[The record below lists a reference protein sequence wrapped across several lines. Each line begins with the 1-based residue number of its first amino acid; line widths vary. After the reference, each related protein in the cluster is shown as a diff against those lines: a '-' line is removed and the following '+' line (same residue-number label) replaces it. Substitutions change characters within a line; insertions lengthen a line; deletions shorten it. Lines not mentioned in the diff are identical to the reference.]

1 MPASDDLPI
10 ELFPDAT
17 SFATWLRE
25 HHASSP
31 GLWLQLA
38 KKAGA
43 LRSLS
48 YAEAVE
54 VALCWGWIDGQKQT
68 HDATSW
74 LQRFTR
80 RGRKSLWSAINRD
93 RALALIADRRMQA
106 PGLAEVERA
115 QADGR
120 WQAAYAPASRAEPP
134 EDFKQALAADPQAA
148 AGFAALDA
156 ANRYAMLF
164 RLQNAKKPETRAR
177 NLAKFIAMLRCGE
190 KLHA

>member
-10 ELFPDAT
+10 ELFPDAA
-17 SFATWLRE
+17 SFAAWLRE

-31 GLWLQLA
+31 GAWLQLA
-38 KKAGA
+38 KKTGA

-48 YAEAVE
+48 YVEAVE
-54 VALCWGWIDGQKQT
+54 VGLCWGWIDGQKQT

-93 RALALIADRRMQA
+93 RALALIADGRMQA
-106 PGLAEVERA
+106 PGLVEVERA

-134 EDFKQALAADPQAA
+134 EDFKAALAADPQAA

-177 NLAKFIAMLRCGE
+177 NLTKFIAMLRSGE

>member
-1 MPASDDLPI
+1 M
-10 ELFPDAT
+10 LFR
-17 SFATWLRE
+17 S
-25 HHASSP
+25 
-31 GLWLQLA
+31 LA

-54 VALCWGWIDGQKQT
+54 IALCWGWIDGQKQT

-93 RALALIADRRMQA
+93 RALALIADGRMQA

-177 NLAKFIAMLRCGE
+177 NLAKFIAMLRSGE